1 MAFFG
6 KKKEVK
12 IDTSSLPEEFKP
24 HLNLRPEDQTPEKS
38 APQTEESQFASPD
51 DLMKIMNEQTEMPR
65 SEASAR
71 KPTQTSYP
79 PLQYPQTQNPIMPA
93 QPPQPLAPLFVKV
106 EKYNNILKSLS
117 ELKTTM
123 IVMKNSLAALSQLD
137 QIRNENMNLIV
148 NALDKVEKKLLALD
162 AAFLRPASLQEE
174 SGDTEEVEGL
184 HEVMSGLRSQI
195 EQLKNQV
202 QME

>member
-12 IDTSSLPEEFKP
+12 MDTSSLPEEFKP
-24 HLNLRPEDQTPEKS
+24 HLDLRPEYQTPDKN
-38 APQTEESQFASPD
+38 APHAEESQFASPD
-51 DLMKIMNEQTEMPR
+51 DLMKIMNEQTEMPH
-65 SEASAR
+65 SEAPAR

-93 QPPQPLAPLFVKV
+93 QTPQSFAPLFVKV

-123 IVMKNSLAALSQLD
+123 KVMKNSLSALSQLD
-137 QIRNENMNLIV
+137 QIRNENMNLIL

-162 AAFLRPASLQEE
+162 AAFLRPANLQEE
-174 SGDTEEVEGL
+174 SSDNEEVEGL
-184 HEVMSGLRSQI
+184 QSVMSDLQSQI
-195 EQLKNQV
+195 AQLKNQV
-202 QME
+202 QMD